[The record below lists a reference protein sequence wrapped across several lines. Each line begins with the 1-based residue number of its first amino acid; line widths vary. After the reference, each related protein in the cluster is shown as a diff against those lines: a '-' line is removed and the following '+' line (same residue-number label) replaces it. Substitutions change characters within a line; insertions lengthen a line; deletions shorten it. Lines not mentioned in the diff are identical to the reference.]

1 LSSTETRIYDLGCS
15 TGATLL
21 ELSRRMTASELEFVG
36 IDNSSAMV
44 DKAALKAEMFAK
56 QGTIRFIHGD
66 IAAVEL
72 EPCGPPI
79 SIRAGCSPL
88 NRHLT
93 A

>member
-1 LSSTETRIYDLGCS
+1 
-15 TGATLL
+15 
-21 ELSRRMTASELEFVG
+21 
-36 IDNSSAMV
+36 MV

-79 SIRAGCSPL
+79 SIRAGRSPH
-88 NRHLT
+88 NPHLT
-93 A
+93 AQNMG